1 MSEWAVW
8 FEDGSGYW
16 DEEERWEA
24 PLFQNYPIV
33 NTTRSPEEGST
44 NWHASL
50 YESIEK

>member
-33 NTTRSPEEGST
+33 NMTRSPEEGST